1 MESIPPSH
9 LNIQPENFYMKMTQT
24 FTLNTF
30 LVLTS
35 FALNGFVKEAPKA
48 SYKISADTELK
59 KFEGFFRL
67 PNKVA
72 YIQIVYKENAL
83 VAKQLW
89 DSTEYPLVRK
99 SDLEFESEQEEFK
112 GKFTKDSAGIIN
124 GFKINGRI
132 VASRVSY
139 DPRQGGTVSADK
151 LKLLEGTYKFRKDP
165 KLLLQIAQKDGLII
179 LSQRWDNKSIAFQP
193 FSELSFFNKQLTFP
207 LEFIKAG
214 DEVVQVVCFENDVWE
229 KIK

>member
-1 MESIPPSH
+1 
-9 LNIQPENFYMKMTQT
+9 MTQT
-24 FTLNTF
+24 FTLNF
-30 LVLTS
+30 FVILTS
-35 FALNGFVKEAPKA
+35 FAWNGFAKEAPTA
-48 SYKISADTELK
+48 FYKIPADTELK
-59 KFEGFFRL
+59 KFEGIFRL

-72 YIQIVYKENAL
+72 YIQIINREKAL

-124 GFKINGRI
+124 GIKINGRI
-132 VASRVSY
+132 AASRVSY
-139 DPRQGGTVSADK
+139 DPRQAGTVSADK
-151 LKLLEGTYKFRKDP
+151 LKLLEGVYKFRKDP
-165 KLLLQIAQKDGLII
+165 KLLLQIEQRDGIII
-179 LSQRWDNKSIAFQP
+179 LNQLWDNKAIAFQP
-193 FSELSFFNKQLTFP
+193 FSELSFSNKQLNFP

-214 DEVVQVVCFENDVWE
+214 DEVVRVVAFENDVWE

>member
-1 MESIPPSH
+1 M
-9 LNIQPENFYMKMTQT
+9 NQT
-24 FTLNTF
+24 FTLGSF

-35 FALNGFVKEAPKA
+35 FAFTGFAKEAPTA
-48 SYKISADTELK
+48 SYKIPADTELK

-72 YIQIVYKENAL
+72 YIQIVYRENAL

-112 GKFTKDSAGIIN
+112 GKFTMDSVGIIN
-124 GFKINGRI
+124 GLKINGRI
-132 VASRVSY
+132 VATRVSY
-139 DPRQGGTVSADK
+139 DPQQGRTVSADK

-165 KLLLQIAQKDGLII
+165 KLLLQIEQRDGAII
-179 LSQRWDNKSIAFQP
+179 LNQLWDNKAIAFQP
-193 FSELSFFNKQLTFP
+193 FSELSFLNKQLKFP

-214 DEVVQVVCFENDVWE
+214 DEVVRVIAFENDVWE